1 MCGTFRGDPIRIHVR
16 GADMIVGDLT
26 LDTLK
31 AGLSGLTARRQ
42 ASEDAVA
49 NMETPGYLAKRV
61 SFEDQLASAVSN
73 GEPDSAGIAVT
84 NKTDVAQP
92 NGNNVKVDQEMI
104 SLSDTALRQQLLV
117 EAVNAKFR
125 LMRTVIGG

>member
-1 MCGTFRGDPIRIHVR
+1 
-16 GADMIVGDLT
+16 MISDLT
-26 LDTLK
+26 LDTLR
-31 AGLSGLTARRQ
+31 AGLNGLNERRQ

-61 SFEDQLASAVSN
+61 SFEDQLASAI
-73 GEPDSAGIAVT
+73 DSGDPSSASMQVT

-104 SLSDTALRQQLLV
+104 GLSDTALRQQLLV

-125 LMRTVIGG
+125 LMRTVLGAT

>member
-1 MCGTFRGDPIRIHVR
+1 
-16 GADMIVGDLT
+16 MIIGDLT

-49 NMETPGYLAKRV
+49 NMETPGYIAKRV
-61 SFEDQLASAVSN
+61 SFEDQLASAI
-73 GEPDSAGIAVT
+73 DSGDPSSAAMRVT
-84 NKTDVAQP
+84 NSTDVAQP
-92 NGNNVKVDQEMI
+92 NGNNVKVDQELI
-104 SLSDTALRQQLLV
+104 SLSDTALRHQLLV

-125 LMRTVIGG
+125 LMRTVIGS